1 MKTSIGIL
9 AATGFAMCLPAD
21 LARAEP
27 ARTVANV
34 NLRASPGASYSIINV
49 VPRGKLVN
57 ARFCISNGW
66 CRVEW
71 RGSKGW
77 INGRYLRTKNLKRRS

>member
-1 MKTSIGIL
+1 MKTFAAIL
-9 AATGFAMCLPAD
+9 AAAGLVLCLSGGEV
-21 LARAEP
+21 RAET

-34 NLRASPGASYSIINV
+34 NLRASPGVSFSIINI

-57 ARFCISNGW
+57 ARYCISNGW

-77 INGRYLRTKNLKRRS
+77 IKGRYLRANPKRRS

>member
-1 MKTSIGIL
+1 MKTFVGIF
-9 AATGFAMCLPAD
+9 AVAGFVLCLSAGQVQ
-21 LARAEP
+21 AE
-27 ARTVANV
+27 AVRTVANV
-34 NLRASPGASYSIINV
+34 NLRASPGVSFSIINI

-57 ARFCISNGW
+57 ARYCISNGW

-77 INGRYLRTKNLKRRS
+77 IKGRYLRANPKRRS